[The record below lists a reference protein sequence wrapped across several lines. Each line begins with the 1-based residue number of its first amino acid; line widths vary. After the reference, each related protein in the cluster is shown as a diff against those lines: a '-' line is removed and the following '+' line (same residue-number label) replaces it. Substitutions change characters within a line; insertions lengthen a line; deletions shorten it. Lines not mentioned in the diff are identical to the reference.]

1 MHKTITCAALE
12 QVILLSSTNS
22 HPQNKHVLC
31 EARMAMNAKEA
42 HEMVDLA
49 TKKSHLVT
57 QLVPSPYTLKYDQT
71 IRNLIQNKY
80 FGQLLAIDIRS
91 IVSLIPFPF

>member
-1 MHKTITCAALE
+1 
-12 QVILLSSTNS
+12 
-22 HPQNKHVLC
+22 
-31 EARMAMNAKEA
+31 MAMNAKEA
-42 HEMVDLA
+42 HEMVELA

-71 IRNLIQNKY
+71 IRNLIQNKF

-91 IVSLIPFPF
+91 VVIIAKKNVVNFKVRFVYGQFCITSLEARH